1 MFSYVMAN
9 YWDLIHKVLRD
20 AEILLIVL
28 DARMISQTRNLEI
41 EDKVQKTGK
50 PYIYVIN
57 KADLI
62 DSVTAKAYKRNIP
75 HSVFISA
82 KNHKGTSHLR
92 EKIQIYAARAKLD
105 NVKVGV
111 LGYPNVGKSSI
122 INALSGRNA
131 APVSTVS
138 GFTRGLKNVR
148 ASSRIMLLDT
158 PGVIPYLEKDDIK
171 HAIIG
176 TIDHSKEKDPDV
188 VVMFLMEEF
197 PKMIEKYYGVPCIS
211 DKSLALESIALKRKL
226 LAKGG
231 IADIQRA
238 ARMILKD
245 WQTGKIIRE

>member
-1 MFSYVMAN
+1 MAN
-9 YWDLIHKVLRD
+9 YWDLIHRVLREAD
-20 AEILLIVL
+20 ILLIVL

-41 EDKVQKTGK
+41 EDKVTKTGK
-50 PYIYVIN
+50 PFIYVIN

-62 DSVTAKAYKRNIP
+62 DPVTAKAYKRNIP

-82 KNHKGTSHLR
+82 KNHQGTSHLR

-105 NVKVGV
+105 AVKVGV

-131 APVSTVS
+131 APVSTIS
-138 GFTRGLKNVR
+138 GYTRGLRNVR
-148 ASSRIMLLDT
+148 ATSKIVLLDT
-158 PGVIPYLEKDDIK
+158 PGVIPYMEKDDMK

-176 TIDHSKEKDPDV
+176 TIDHSREKDPDIV
-188 VVMFLMEEF
+188 AMFLMEEF
-197 PKMIEKYYGVPCIS
+197 PNLLEKYYGVPFNI
-211 DKSLALESIALKRKL
+211 DKSITLESIAMKRKL
-226 LAKGG
+226 IAKKG

-238 ARMILKD
+238 ARMVLKD